1 MGHTLAEKI
10 IATHCGREEVW
21 PGEFVDVDLDL
32 VMANDVTAP
41 LAVREF
47 RKLGVSQVFDRDK
60 VVLVGSHFV
69 PAKDIAAA
77 QNMKEMRE
85 FAREQELTYFF
96 EPGKGGIEH
105 ALLPQEGLVAPGEV
119 VLGADSH
126 TNTYGA
132 IQCLA
137 AGFGSTD
144 CAIAMATGTTW
155 MKVPPTVKAVFRGQR
170 KPWVTGKDLIL
181 RLLGE
186 IGVEG
191 ANYQCLEFH
200 GEALADLSI
209 YERFT
214 MVNMTTEAQAKC
226 GLYFV
231 DERTLEYVRP
241 RVKRPF
247 TYYQPDPDA
256 EYVRIV
262 EIDISDMDPQVAV
275 PFLPSNTM
283 DIAAVAGTE
292 IDQVFIGSCTNG
304 WLPDIRMAARI
315 MRGRQVHPR
324 VRCVVIPATQQ
335 IYVEA
340 LKEGLMEVFAEAG
353 AAVAAGTCGP
363 CLGGS
368 MGVLAPGER
377 AASTSNR
384 NFPGRMGH
392 RTAEVYLMSP
402 AMAAGAAV
410 LGHVPS
416 PDEVEDLVRNAD
428 LGVRNA
434 E

>member
-10 IATHCGREEVW
+10 IAAHCDRDEVW
-21 PGEFVDVDLDL
+21 PGDFVDVNLDL

-47 RKLGVSQVFDRDK
+47 RKLGVSHVYDRDK

-85 FAREQELTYFF
+85 FAREQQITHFF

-105 ALLPQEGLVAPGEV
+105 ALLPQEGIVAPGEI

-137 AGFGSTD
+137 SGFGSTD
-144 CAIAMATGTTW
+144 CAIAMATGKTW
-155 MKVPPTVKAVFRGQR
+155 MKVPASIKVVFTGKRR
-170 KPWVTGKDLIL
+170 PWVTGKDFIL
-181 RLLGE
+181 RLIGE

-191 ANYQCLEFH
+191 ANYQSLEFH
-200 GEALADLSI
+200 GEALHDLTI
-209 YERFT
+209 FERFT

-231 DERTLEYVRP
+231 DDKTLEYVTP

-247 TYYQPDPDA
+247 VYYEPDPDA
-256 EYVRIV
+256 EYVRVV
-262 EIDISDMDPQVAV
+262 EIDVSDMEPQVAM
-275 PFLPSNTM
+275 PFLPSNTSA
-283 DIAAVAGTE
+283 IREAAGTE
-292 IDQVFIGSCTNG
+292 LDQVFIGSCTNG
-304 WLPDIRMAARI
+304 WLPDIRIAASI
-315 MRGRQVHPR
+315 MRGHTVHPNI
-324 VRCVVIPATQQ
+324 RCVVIPATQQ
-335 IYVEA
+335 IFVDA
-340 LKEGLMEVFAEAG
+340 LKEGLIEVFAEAG

-368 MGVLAPGER
+368 LGVLAPGEK

-392 RTAEVYLMSP
+392 KTAGVYLMSP
-402 AMAAGAAV
+402 AMAAAAAI
-410 LGHVPS
+410 LGHVPH
-416 PDEVEDLVRNAD
+416 PDEVDDLAREKAP
-428 LGVRNA
+428 A
-434 E
+434 

>member
-1 MGHTLAEKI
+1 MGHTLVEKI
-10 IATHCGREEVW
+10 IAAHCGRDEVW

-41 LAVREF
+41 LAIREF
-47 RKLGVSQVFDRDK
+47 RKLGVSRVFDPER

-85 FAREQELTYFF
+85 FAREQELTHFF

-105 ALLPQEGLVAPGEV
+105 ALLPQEGLVAPGQV

-144 CAIAMATGTTW
+144 CAIAMATGKTW
-155 MKVPPTVKAVFRGQR
+155 LKVPPSIRAVFTGKRQ
-170 KPWVTGKDLIL
+170 PWVTGKDFIL

-191 ANYQCLEFH
+191 ANYQCIEFH
-200 GEALADLSI
+200 GEALADLTI

-231 DERTLEYVRP
+231 DDRTLEYVQP
-241 RVKRPF
+241 RSRRPF
-247 TYYQPDPDA
+247 TYYQPDADA
-256 EYVRIV
+256 EYARVV
-262 EIDISDMDPQVAV
+262 EIDISNMQPQVAA

-283 DIAAVAGTE
+283 DIADAAGTGL
-292 IDQVFIGSCTNG
+292 DQVFIGSCTNG
-304 WLPDIRMAARI
+304 WLPDIRIAAQI
-315 MRGRQVHPR
+315 MRGRKVHPD

-335 IYVEA
+335 IYIDA
-340 LKEGLMEVFAEAG
+340 LKEGLIEVFAEAG
-353 AAVAAGTCGP
+353 ASVAAGTCGP
-363 CLGGS
+363 CLGGY
-368 MGVLAPGER
+368 MGVLAPGEK

-392 RTAEVYLMSP
+392 RTAGVYLMSP
-402 AMAAGAAV
+402 AMAAGAAI

-416 PDEVEDLVRNAD
+416 PDEVEALSREGAP
-428 LGVRNA
+428 A
-434 E
+434 